1 MVVVFR
7 GWNAF
12 LPTSF
17 HLTKLKLTYSL
28 CSLFFMLFTIN
39 EYCLF
44 LLKLLFCRSDLRGP
58 ASNNRGFDKAPEDS
72 VKKLCFVIVVVVSEP
87 N

>member
-1 MVVVFR
+1 MVVEFR

-12 LPTSF
+12 LPITSHSANF
-17 HLTKLKLTYSL
+17 KLNYSL
-28 CSLFFMLFTIN
+28 YALSFILLSIK
-39 EYCLF
+39 EYF
-44 LLKLLFCRSDLRGP
+44 LLNLLFCCSDSRGP
-58 ASNNRGFDKAPEDS
+58 APNNRGFDKAPEDS